1 MPLPIHILQSATA
14 QVYRRI
20 ASLAVKTQGT
30 LITARTRH
38 HSTLSSVRQFIPTQ
52 PKIHMSLPD
61 KHTVHSSIPLRPTL
75 TYALPPKPDF
85 AVDLPVY
92 QKYRSSDVEPQSYR
106 PIVRH
111 IRRDDAYRSRSP
123 PRREQNTYISSS
135 SSRSWRETD
144 SYRARSRSP
153 RRETDKYIPRSP
165 TRRET
170 NRYIPDRSPPPR
182 RVATDRYSPVDDQ
195 KPLRTWTDSYRPDK
209 LVRKRE
215 YSTSLSRSP
224 EKRGRRL
231 STPDS
236 RGRSRSVSSQR
247 NRQSR
252 KDTSTRRES
261 TGKASKERAESQE
274 RPRFVYS
281 PFRDERSLLCS
292 DKPQKRPITPI
303 SQDRPNKVAK
313 TTDIPSESQP
323 PVFEPTSRVPS
334 GPRLDRPLPTGPK
347 SERNFSQAFVVS
359 SQSAHQTQAPPTV
372 SASQAIGAETVE
384 SDSEDMPSR
393 GGRGRAPGPGK
404 GGQGPRNGH
413 VTLDPPMMDRA
424 RIIEKYG
431 KNVVI
436 KPEWAENPKSPLA
449 NHIGNKMAIKYEAQS
464 GTMNG
469 KKIVR

>member
-20 ASLAVKTQGT
+20 ASLAVKTSRGF
-30 LITARTRH
+30 ITARTRH
-38 HSTLSSVRQFIPTQ
+38 HSTLSSDRQFIPTQ

-61 KHTVHSSIPLRPTL
+61 KHTVHSSIPPRPL
-75 TYALPPKPDF
+75 TFALPPKPTF
-85 AVDLPVY
+85 EVELPVY
-92 QKYRSSDVEPQSYR
+92 RKPRSSDVEPQSYR

-111 IRRDDAYRSRSP
+111 TRRDDDAHRSRSP
-123 PRREQNTYISSS
+123 PRREHDTYISSS

-170 NRYIPDRSPPPR
+170 ERYIPDRSPPPR
-182 RVATDRYSPVDDQ
+182 RAATGRYSPVDDQ

-209 LVRKRE
+209 LVQRRD

-247 NRQSR
+247 DRQSR
-252 KDTSTRRES
+252 KETSTRREA
-261 TGKASKERAESQE
+261 TGKASKEQAESQE
-274 RPRFVYS
+274 RPRFAYS

-292 DKPQKRPITPI
+292 HKPQKRPITPI

-313 TTDIPSESQP
+313 TTDIPSETQP
-323 PVFEPTSRVPS
+323 PVLEPTSRAPS
-334 GPRLDRPLPTGPK
+334 GPRLDRPIPTGPK
-347 SERNFSQAFVVS
+347 SEINFSQASIAS
-359 SQSAHQTQAPPTV
+359 SQTAHQAQAPPTV
-372 SASQAIGAETVE
+372 SASQAIGAEAVE

-464 GTMNG
+464 GTLNG